1 MREEIS
7 VVENAGVEIR
17 DQIGGAENAGVENAG
32 VENAGAYR
40 RGGKCRSGKCRSD
53 KVWKAIRRKYSKV
66 RDEISASMPA
76 FVGES
81 KFRILICLH
90 FLDIYSI

>member
-1 MREEIS
+1 MREWKMQEWKMQ
-7 VVENAGVEIR
+7 EQTAC
-17 DQIGGAENAGVENAG
+17 
-32 VENAGAYR
+32 
-40 RGGKCRSGKCRSD
+40 GKCRSGKYRSD

-66 RDEISASMPA
+66 PDEISASMPA

-81 KFRILICLH
+81 KFRIIICLH

>member
-1 MREEIS
+1 MSSPSTSRER
-7 VVENAGVEIR
+7 N
-17 DQIGGAENAGVENAG
+17 GGAENAGVENAG
-32 VENAGAYR
+32 VENAGADC
-40 RGGKCRSGKCRSD
+40 RGGKCRSGKYRSD

-66 RDEISASMPA
+66 PDEISASMPA

-90 FLDIYSI
+90 FLDVYSV

>member
-1 MREEIS
+1 M
-7 VVENAGVEIR
+7 
-17 DQIGGAENAGVENAG
+17 
-32 VENAGAYR
+32 ENAGAYR
-40 RGGKCRSGKCRSD
+40 RGGKCRSGKYRSD

-66 RDEISASMPA
+66 PDEISASMPP

-81 KFRILICLH
+81 KFRILIFLH